1 MTKKI
6 KYSYDVIHRESGKV
20 LWEGAPTREM
30 AREEKRFLKVIDGVD
45 AYIRQ
50 NIFVHKAARNIR

>member
-1 MTKKI
+1 MAKKI

-20 LWEGAPTREM
+20 LWEDAPTREM
-30 AREEKRFLKVIDGVD
+30 AREEKRFLKEIDGVD

-50 NIFVHKAARNIR
+50 NIYTKALARTVR